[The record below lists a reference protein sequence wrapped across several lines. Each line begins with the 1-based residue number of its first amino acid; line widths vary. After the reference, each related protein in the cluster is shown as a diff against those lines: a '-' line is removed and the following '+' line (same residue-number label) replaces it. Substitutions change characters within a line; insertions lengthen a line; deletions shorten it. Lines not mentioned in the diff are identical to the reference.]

1 VVHRRKSVTIGKARV
16 TRRARHRARARQTY
30 ANKYKL
36 HEMKHVVAREH
47 VTMSRVRVTN
57 V

>member
-1 VVHRRKSVTIGKARV
+1 MTIGKARV
-16 TRRARHRARARQTY
+16 TRRARGGARARQTY